1 MSYIAHRLENV
12 TDPKKHTYPGD
23 YILEVRV
30 VYATGA
36 EGKVFFSTIKLT
48 CTFVPPYVGPLA
60 CLLNENFSM
69 TFAICHLFRLII
81 FNQIQLSRQY
91 QANSLAKIS

>member
-36 EGKVFFSTIKLT
+36 EGKVFFSTIISQQLIETFRIFSSLLSTVLT
-48 CTFVPPYVGPLA
+48 T
-60 CLLNENFSM
+60 LNILTPTM
-69 TFAICHLFRLII
+69 T
-81 FNQIQLSRQY
+81 
-91 QANSLAKIS
+91 